1 MAKQKNKPSKEEI
14 LEEENKQEE
23 TSEETT
29 ADTEATTEEAASE
42 ENTEEAKASEEVT
55 EDTSAT
61 TEEPKDESQA
71 EENKEDT
78 KLVDKYEES
87 RSIDNDTSFDIVKS
101 ILLDNNLTIDRK
113 LERISGEANIE
124 YKSIVETFKEFDEAT
139 RGGTYVTNA
148 NKFGQLVK
156 SLYDVFRKVLEEEDN
171 YVSMLKTQ
179 ILMLIFSKYKDTSLL
194 ATSVFAY
201 GDAFGGSEEEYQDF
215 VYIITTLA
223 IFQENL
229 ESRSIHNIP
238 KLVNFKRADF
248 LHGKRLEEFYLNV
261 LQ

>member
-29 ADTEATTEEAASE
+29 EEAVASEDTTTDIEEATAEDTEQ
-42 ENTEEAKASEEVT
+42 VT

-61 TEEPKDESQA
+61 TEEPKV
-71 EENKEDT
+71 EEVKEDT
-78 KLVDKYEES
+78 KPVDKYEES
-87 RSIDNDTSFDIVKS
+87 RSIDTETSFDIVKA

-139 RGGTYVTNA
+139 QGGTYVTNV
-148 NKFGQLVK
+148 NKYGQLVK
-156 SLYDVFRKVLEEEDN
+156 SLYDVFRKVLEDEDN

-179 ILMLIFSKYKDTSLL
+179 ILMLIFNKYKDTSLL

-229 ESRSIHNIP
+229 ESRTIHNIP

-248 LHGKRLEEFYLNV
+248 LHGKRLEEFYLNI

>member
-23 TSEETT
+23 TSEEITS
-29 ADTEATTEEAASE
+29 DTEATTED
-42 ENTEEAKASEEVT
+42 TEQPTEDTTVATEVT
-55 EDTSAT
+55 EEQ
-61 TEEPKDESQA
+61 EEPKV

-78 KLVDKYEES
+78 KPVDKYEES
-87 RSIDNDTSFDIVKS
+87 RSIDTETSFDIVKA

-139 RGGTYVTNA
+139 QGGTYVTNV
-148 NKFGQLVK
+148 NKYGQLVK
-156 SLYDVFRKVLEEEDN
+156 SLYDVFRQVLEDEDN

-179 ILMLIFSKYKDTSLL
+179 ILMLIFNKYKDTSLL

-229 ESRSIHNIP
+229 ESRTIHNIP

-248 LHGKRLEEFYLNV
+248 LHGKRLEEFYLNI

>member
-14 LEEENKQEE
+14 LEEESTQE

-29 ADTEATTEEAASE
+29 EEAVASEDTATEDTEQP
-42 ENTEEAKASEEVT
+42 T
-55 EDTSAT
+55 EDTSTT
-61 TEEPKDESQA
+61 TEEPETKEEPKV

-78 KLVDKYEES
+78 KPVDKYEES
-87 RSIDNDTSFDIVKS
+87 RNIDTETSFDIVKA

-139 RGGTYVTNA
+139 QGGTYVTNV
-148 NKFGQLVK
+148 NKYGQLVK
-156 SLYDVFRKVLEEEDN
+156 SLYDVFRQVLEDEDN

-179 ILMLIFSKYKDTSLL
+179 ILMLIFNKYKDTSLL

-229 ESRSIHNIP
+229 ESRTIHNIP

-248 LHGKRLEEFYLNV
+248 LHGKRLEEFYLNI

>member
-23 TSEETT
+23 TSEEITS
-29 ADTEATTEEAASE
+29 DTEATVSE
-42 ENTEEAKASEEVT
+42 ETTTEDTEQPT
-55 EDTSAT
+55 EDTSTT
-61 TEEPKDESQA
+61 TEESKV
-71 EENKEDT
+71 EEVKEDT
-78 KLVDKYEES
+78 KPIDKYEES
-87 RSIDNDTSFDIVKS
+87 RTIDTETSFDIVKA

-139 RGGTYVTNA
+139 QGGTYVTNV
-148 NKFGQLVK
+148 NKYGQLVK
-156 SLYDVFRKVLEEEDN
+156 SLYDVFRKVLEDEDN

-179 ILMLIFSKYKDTSLL
+179 ILMLIFNKYKDTSLL

-229 ESRSIHNIP
+229 ESRTIHNIP
-238 KLVNFKRADF
+238 KLVNFRRADF
-248 LHGKRLEEFYLNV
+248 LHGKRLEEFYLNI

>member
-29 ADTEATTEEAASE
+29 EEATTKD
-42 ENTEEAKASEEVT
+42 TEQPT

-61 TEEPKDESQA
+61 TEEHEEKEEPEV
-71 EENKEDT
+71 EENKENT
-78 KLVDKYEES
+78 KPVDKYEES
-87 RSIDNDTSFDIVKS
+87 RSIDTETSFDIVKA

-139 RGGTYVTNA
+139 QGGTYVTNV
-148 NKFGQLVK
+148 NKYGQLVK
-156 SLYDVFRKVLEEEDN
+156 SLYDVFRKVLEDEDN

-179 ILMLIFSKYKDTSLL
+179 ILMLIFNKYKDTSLL

-215 VYIITTLA
+215 VYIIPTLA

-229 ESRSIHNIP
+229 ESRTIHNIP

-248 LHGKRLEEFYLNV
+248 LHGKRLEEFYLNI

>member
-29 ADTEATTEEAASE
+29 EEAVVSE
-42 ENTEEAKASEEVT
+42 ETT
-55 EDTSAT
+55 EDTEQPTEGTSAT
-61 TEEPKDESQA
+61 IEEPKVEEKDE
-71 EENKEDT
+71 EIKEDT
-78 KLVDKYEES
+78 KPVDKYEES

-171 YVSMLKTQ
+171 YVSMLKIQ

-229 ESRSIHNIP
+229 ESRSVHNIP

>member
-29 ADTEATTEEAASE
+29 EEAVVSEDTTTDTEEATAE
-42 ENTEEAKASEEVT
+42 DTEQVT

-61 TEEPKDESQA
+61 TEEPKV
-71 EENKEDT
+71 EENKENT
-78 KLVDKYEES
+78 KPVDKYEES
-87 RSIDNDTSFDIVKS
+87 RSIDTETSFDIVKA

-139 RGGTYVTNA
+139 QGGTYVTNV
-148 NKFGQLVK
+148 NKYGQLVK
-156 SLYDVFRKVLEEEDN
+156 SLYDVFRQVLEDEDN

-179 ILMLIFSKYKDTSLL
+179 ILMLIFNKYKDTSLL

-229 ESRSIHNIP
+229 ESRTIHNIP
-238 KLVNFKRADF
+238 KLVNFKRGDF
-248 LHGKRLEEFYLNV
+248 LHGKRLEEFYLNI

>member
-29 ADTEATTEEAASE
+29 EEATAEYTEQ
-42 ENTEEAKASEEVT
+42 VT

-61 TEEPKDESQA
+61 TEEHEEKEESKV
-71 EENKEDT
+71 EENKENT
-78 KLVDKYEES
+78 KPVDKYEES
-87 RSIDNDTSFDIVKS
+87 RSIDTETSFDIVKA

-139 RGGTYVTNA
+139 QGGTYVTNV
-148 NKFGQLVK
+148 NKYGQLVK
-156 SLYDVFRKVLEEEDN
+156 SLYDVFRKVLEDEDN

-179 ILMLIFSKYKDTSLL
+179 ILMLIFNKYKDTSLL

-229 ESRSIHNIP
+229 ESRTIHNIP

-248 LHGKRLEEFYLNV
+248 LHGKRLEEFYLNI

>member
-29 ADTEATTEEAASE
+29 EEATAEDTEQ
-42 ENTEEAKASEEVT
+42 VT

-61 TEEPKDESQA
+61 TEEHEEKEESKV

-78 KLVDKYEES
+78 KPVDKYEES
-87 RSIDNDTSFDIVKS
+87 RSIDTETSFDIVKA

-139 RGGTYVTNA
+139 QGGTYVTNV
-148 NKFGQLVK
+148 NKYGQLVK
-156 SLYDVFRKVLEEEDN
+156 SLYDVFRKVLEDEDN

-179 ILMLIFSKYKDTSLL
+179 ILMLIFNKYKDTSLL

-229 ESRSIHNIP
+229 ESRTIHNIP
-238 KLVNFKRADF
+238 KLVNFKRGDF
-248 LHGKRLEEFYLNV
+248 LHGKRLEEFYLNI

>member
-29 ADTEATTEEAASE
+29 EEATTKD
-42 ENTEEAKASEEVT
+42 TEQPT

-61 TEEPKDESQA
+61 TEEPKV
-71 EENKEDT
+71 EEVKEDT
-78 KLVDKYEES
+78 KPVDKYEES
-87 RSIDNDTSFDIVKS
+87 RSIDTETSFDIVKA

-139 RGGTYVTNA
+139 QGGTYVTNV
-148 NKFGQLVK
+148 NKYGQLVK
-156 SLYDVFRKVLEEEDN
+156 SLYDVFRKVLEDEDN

-179 ILMLIFSKYKDTSLL
+179 ILMLIFNKYKDTSLL

-229 ESRSIHNIP
+229 ESRTIHNIP

-248 LHGKRLEEFYLNV
+248 LHGKRLEEFYLNI

>member
-23 TSEETT
+23 TSEEITS
-29 ADTEATTEEAASE
+29 DTEATVSE
-42 ENTEEAKASEEVT
+42 ETTTEDTEQPT
-55 EDTSAT
+55 EDTSTT
-61 TEEPKDESQA
+61 TEESKV

-78 KLVDKYEES
+78 KPVDKYEES
-87 RSIDNDTSFDIVKS
+87 RNIDTETSFDIVKA

-139 RGGTYVTNA
+139 QGGTYVTNV
-148 NKFGQLVK
+148 NKYGQLVK
-156 SLYDVFRKVLEEEDN
+156 SLYDVFRKVLEDEDN

-179 ILMLIFSKYKDTSLL
+179 ILMLIFNKYKDTSLL

-229 ESRSIHNIP
+229 ESRTIHNIP

>member
-23 TSEETT
+23 TSEETPEEAVASEDT
-29 ADTEATTEEAASE
+29 AAEDTEQ
-42 ENTEEAKASEEVT
+42 VT

-61 TEEPKDESQA
+61 TEEPKV

-78 KLVDKYEES
+78 KPVDKYEES
-87 RSIDNDTSFDIVKS
+87 RSIDTETSFDIVKA

-139 RGGTYVTNA
+139 QGGTYVTNV
-148 NKFGQLVK
+148 NKYGQLVK
-156 SLYDVFRKVLEEEDN
+156 SLYDVFRQVLEDEDN

-179 ILMLIFSKYKDTSLL
+179 ILMLIFNKYKDTSLL

-229 ESRSIHNIP
+229 ESRTIHNIP

-248 LHGKRLEEFYLNV
+248 LHGKRLEEFYLNI

>member
-29 ADTEATTEEAASE
+29 EEAVASEDTTTDTEEATAE
-42 ENTEEAKASEEVT
+42 DTEQPT

-61 TEEPKDESQA
+61 TEESKV

-78 KLVDKYEES
+78 KPVDKYEES
-87 RSIDNDTSFDIVKS
+87 RNIDTETSFDIVKA

-139 RGGTYVTNA
+139 QGGTYVTNV
-148 NKFGQLVK
+148 NKYGQLVK
-156 SLYDVFRKVLEEEDN
+156 SLYDVFRKVLEDEDN

-179 ILMLIFSKYKDTSLL
+179 ILMLIFNKYKDTSLL

-229 ESRSIHNIP
+229 ESRTIHNIP

-248 LHGKRLEEFYLNV
+248 LHGKRLEEFYLNI

>member
-29 ADTEATTEEAASE
+29 EEATAEDTEQ
-42 ENTEEAKASEEVT
+42 VT

-61 TEEPKDESQA
+61 TEEHEEKEESKV
-71 EENKEDT
+71 EENKENT
-78 KLVDKYEES
+78 KPVDKYEES
-87 RSIDNDTSFDIVKS
+87 RSIDTETSFDIVKA

-139 RGGTYVTNA
+139 QGGTYVTNV
-148 NKFGQLVK
+148 NKYGQLVK
-156 SLYDVFRKVLEEEDN
+156 SLYDVFRKVLEDEDN

-179 ILMLIFSKYKDTSLL
+179 ILMLIFNKYKDTSLL

-229 ESRSIHNIP
+229 ESRTIHNIP

-248 LHGKRLEEFYLNV
+248 LHGKRLEEFYLNI

>member
-29 ADTEATTEEAASE
+29 EEATAEDTEQ
-42 ENTEEAKASEEVT
+42 VT

-61 TEEPKDESQA
+61 TEEYEEKEEPKV

-78 KLVDKYEES
+78 KPVDKYEES
-87 RSIDNDTSFDIVKS
+87 RNIDTETSFDIVKA

-139 RGGTYVTNA
+139 QGGTYVTNV
-148 NKFGQLVK
+148 NKYGQLVK
-156 SLYDVFRKVLEEEDN
+156 SLYDVFRKVLEDEDN

-179 ILMLIFSKYKDTSLL
+179 ILMLIFNKYKDTSLL

-229 ESRSIHNIP
+229 ESRTIHNIP

-248 LHGKRLEEFYLNV
+248 LHGKRLEEFYLNI

>member
-29 ADTEATTEEAASE
+29 TDTEEATVSE
-42 ENTEEAKASEEVT
+42 ETTTEDTEQVT

-61 TEEPKDESQA
+61 TEEPKA

-78 KLVDKYEES
+78 KPVDKYEES
-87 RSIDNDTSFDIVKS
+87 RSIDTETSFDIVKA

-139 RGGTYVTNA
+139 QGGTYVTNV
-148 NKFGQLVK
+148 NKYGQLVK
-156 SLYDVFRKVLEEEDN
+156 SLYDVFRKVLEDEDT

-179 ILMLIFSKYKDTSLL
+179 ILMLIFNKYKDTSLL

-229 ESRSIHNIP
+229 ESRTIHNIP

-248 LHGKRLEEFYLNV
+248 LHGKRLEEFYLNI

>member
-23 TSEETT
+23 TSEETIEEAT
-29 ADTEATTEEAASE
+29 AEDTEQP
-42 ENTEEAKASEEVT
+42 T

-61 TEEPKDESQA
+61 TEEPKV
-71 EENKEDT
+71 EEVKEDT
-78 KLVDKYEES
+78 KPVDKYEES
-87 RSIDNDTSFDIVKS
+87 RSIDTETSFDIVKA

-139 RGGTYVTNA
+139 QGGTYVTNV
-148 NKFGQLVK
+148 NKYGQLVK
-156 SLYDVFRKVLEEEDN
+156 SLYDVFRQVLEDEDN

-179 ILMLIFSKYKDTSLL
+179 ILMLIFNKYKDTSLL

-229 ESRSIHNIP
+229 ESRTIHNIP
-238 KLVNFKRADF
+238 KLVNFRRADF
-248 LHGKRLEEFYLNV
+248 LHGKRLEEFYLNI

>member
-29 ADTEATTEEAASE
+29 EEATAEDTEQ
-42 ENTEEAKASEEVT
+42 VT

-61 TEEPKDESQA
+61 TEEHEEKEESKV
-71 EENKEDT
+71 EENKENT
-78 KLVDKYEES
+78 KPVDKYEES
-87 RSIDNDTSFDIVKS
+87 RSIDTETSFDIVKA

-139 RGGTYVTNA
+139 QGGTYVTNV
-148 NKFGQLVK
+148 NKYGQLVK
-156 SLYDVFRKVLEEEDN
+156 SLYDVFRKVLEDEDN

-179 ILMLIFSKYKDTSLL
+179 ILMLIFNKYKDTSLL

-229 ESRSIHNIP
+229 ESRTIHNIP
-238 KLVNFKRADF
+238 KLVNFKRGDF
-248 LHGKRLEEFYLNV
+248 LHGKRLEEFYLNI

>member
-29 ADTEATTEEAASE
+29 SDTEATTDEAIASEEAAAE
-42 ENTEEAKASEEVT
+42 DTEQVT
-55 EDTSAT
+55 EDTSTT
-61 TEEPKDESQA
+61 TEEPKV

-78 KLVDKYEES
+78 KPVDKYEES
-87 RSIDNDTSFDIVKS
+87 RNIDTETSFDIVKA

-139 RGGTYVTNA
+139 QGGTYVTNV
-148 NKFGQLVK
+148 NKYGQLVK
-156 SLYDVFRKVLEEEDN
+156 SLYDVFRKVLEDEDN

-179 ILMLIFSKYKDTSLL
+179 ILMLIFNKYKDTSLL

-229 ESRSIHNIP
+229 ESRTIHNIP
-238 KLVNFKRADF
+238 KLVNFKRGDF
-248 LHGKRLEEFYLNV
+248 LHGKRLEEFYLNI

>member
-29 ADTEATTEEAASE
+29 EEATAEDTEQ
-42 ENTEEAKASEEVT
+42 VT

-61 TEEPKDESQA
+61 TEEHEEKEESKV
-71 EENKEDT
+71 EENKENT
-78 KLVDKYEES
+78 KPVDKYKES
-87 RSIDNDTSFDIVKS
+87 RSIDTETSFDIVKS

-139 RGGTYVTNA
+139 QGGTYVTNV
-148 NKFGQLVK
+148 NKYGQLVK
-156 SLYDVFRKVLEEEDN
+156 SLYDVFRKVLEDEDN

-179 ILMLIFSKYKDTSLL
+179 ILMLIFNKYKDTSLL

-229 ESRSIHNIP
+229 ESRTIHNIP

-248 LHGKRLEEFYLNV
+248 LHGKRLEEFYLNI

>member
-29 ADTEATTEEAASE
+29 EEATTKD
-42 ENTEEAKASEEVT
+42 TEQPT

-61 TEEPKDESQA
+61 TEEPKV
-71 EENKEDT
+71 EEVKEDT
-78 KLVDKYEES
+78 KPVDKYEES
-87 RSIDNDTSFDIVKS
+87 RSIDTETSFDIVKA

-139 RGGTYVTNA
+139 QGGTYVTNV
-148 NKFGQLVK
+148 NKYGQLVK
-156 SLYDVFRKVLEEEDN
+156 SLYDVFRQVLEDEDN

-179 ILMLIFSKYKDTSLL
+179 ILMLIFNKYKDTSLL

-229 ESRSIHNIP
+229 ESRTIHNIP

-248 LHGKRLEEFYLNV
+248 LHGKRLEEFYLNI

>member
-29 ADTEATTEEAASE
+29 EEATAEDTEQ
-42 ENTEEAKASEEVT
+42 VT

-61 TEEPKDESQA
+61 TEEPKV
-71 EENKEDT
+71 EEVKEDT
-78 KLVDKYEES
+78 KPVDKYEES
-87 RSIDNDTSFDIVKS
+87 RSIDTETSFDIVKA

-139 RGGTYVTNA
+139 QGGTYVTNV
-148 NKFGQLVK
+148 NKYGQLVK
-156 SLYDVFRKVLEEEDN
+156 SLYDVFRKVLEDEDN

-179 ILMLIFSKYKDTSLL
+179 ILMLIFNKYKDTSLL

-229 ESRSIHNIP
+229 ESRTIHNIP
-238 KLVNFKRADF
+238 KLVNFKRGDF
-248 LHGKRLEEFYLNV
+248 LHGKRLEEFYLNI

>member
-29 ADTEATTEEAASE
+29 TEEVTEEAASE
-42 ENTEEAKASEEVT
+42 ENTTEDTEQPT

-61 TEEPKDESQA
+61 TEESKVEEKDE
-71 EENKEDT
+71 EIKEDT
-78 KLVDKYEES
+78 KPIDKYEES
-87 RSIDNDTSFDIVKS
+87 RGIDNDTSFDIVKS

-171 YVSMLKTQ
+171 YVSMLKIQ

>member
-29 ADTEATTEEAASE
+29 SDTEATTEEAIASE
-42 ENTEEAKASEEVT
+42 EAAA
-55 EDTSAT
+55 EDTEQVTKDTST
-61 TEEPKDESQA
+61 TEEPKV
-71 EENKEDT
+71 EEVKEDT
-78 KLVDKYEES
+78 KPVDKYEES
-87 RSIDNDTSFDIVKS
+87 RSIDTETSFDIVKA

-139 RGGTYVTNA
+139 QGGTYVTNV
-148 NKFGQLVK
+148 NKYGQLVK
-156 SLYDVFRKVLEEEDN
+156 SLYDVFRKVLEDEDN

-179 ILMLIFSKYKDTSLL
+179 ILMLIFNKYKDTSLL

-229 ESRSIHNIP
+229 ESRTIHNIP

-248 LHGKRLEEFYLNV
+248 LHGKRLEEFYLNI

>member
-29 ADTEATTEEAASE
+29 TEEVTEEAA
-42 ENTEEAKASEEVT
+42 ASEEATTDTEETTT
-55 EDTSAT
+55 EDANAT
-61 TEEPKDESQA
+61 TEEPKDEEKD
-71 EENKEDT
+71 EEIKEDT
-78 KLVDKYEES
+78 KPVDKYEES
-87 RSIDNDTSFDIVKS
+87 RSIDTDTSFDIVKS

-171 YVSMLKTQ
+171 YVSMLKIQ

>member
-23 TSEETT
+23 TSEEITS
-29 ADTEATTEEAASE
+29 DTEATTED
-42 ENTEEAKASEEVT
+42 TEQPTEDTTVATEVT
-55 EDTSAT
+55 EEQ
-61 TEEPKDESQA
+61 EEPKV

-78 KLVDKYEES
+78 KPVDKYEES
-87 RSIDNDTSFDIVKS
+87 RNIDTETSFDIVKS

-139 RGGTYVTNA
+139 QGGTYVTNV
-148 NKFGQLVK
+148 NKYGQLVK
-156 SLYDVFRKVLEEEDN
+156 SLYDVFRQVLEDEDN

-179 ILMLIFSKYKDTSLL
+179 ILMLIFNKYKDTSLL

-229 ESRSIHNIP
+229 ESRTIHNIP

-248 LHGKRLEEFYLNV
+248 LHGKRLEEFYLNI

>member
-14 LEEENKQEE
+14 LEEENKQES
-23 TSEETT
+23 SEETT
-29 ADTEATTEEAASE
+29 SDTEATTEEATASE
-42 ENTEEAKASEEVT
+42 ETTTEDTEQPT

-61 TEEPKDESQA
+61 TEEPKV

-78 KLVDKYEES
+78 KPVDKYEES
-87 RSIDNDTSFDIVKS
+87 RSIDTETSFDIVKA

-139 RGGTYVTNA
+139 QGGTYVTNV
-148 NKFGQLVK
+148 NKYGQLVK
-156 SLYDVFRKVLEEEDN
+156 SLYDVFRKVLEDEDN

-179 ILMLIFSKYKDTSLL
+179 ILMLIFNKYKDTSLL

-229 ESRSIHNIP
+229 ESRTIHNIP

-248 LHGKRLEEFYLNV
+248 LHGKRLEEFYLNI

>member
-23 TSEETT
+23 TSEEITS
-29 ADTEATTEEAASE
+29 DTEATTED
-42 ENTEEAKASEEVT
+42 TEQPTEDTTVATEVT
-55 EDTSAT
+55 EEQ
-61 TEEPKDESQA
+61 EEPKV

-78 KLVDKYEES
+78 KPVDKYEES
-87 RSIDNDTSFDIVKS
+87 RSIDTETSFDIVKA

-139 RGGTYVTNA
+139 QGGTYVTNV
-148 NKFGQLVK
+148 NKYGQLVK
-156 SLYDVFRKVLEEEDN
+156 SLYDVFRQVLEDEDN

-179 ILMLIFSKYKDTSLL
+179 ILMLIVNKYKDTSLL

-229 ESRSIHNIP
+229 ESRTIHNIP

-248 LHGKRLEEFYLNV
+248 LHGKRLEEFYLNI

>member
-29 ADTEATTEEAASE
+29 EEAVVSEDTTTDTEEATTED
-42 ENTEEAKASEEVT
+42 TEQPT

-61 TEEPKDESQA
+61 TEEPKV

-78 KLVDKYEES
+78 KPVDKYEES
-87 RSIDNDTSFDIVKS
+87 RSIDTETSFDIVKA

-139 RGGTYVTNA
+139 QGGTYVTNV
-148 NKFGQLVK
+148 NKYGQLVK
-156 SLYDVFRKVLEEEDN
+156 SLYDVFRKVLEDEDN

-179 ILMLIFSKYKDTSLL
+179 ILMLIFNKYKDTSLL

-229 ESRSIHNIP
+229 ESRTIHNIP

-248 LHGKRLEEFYLNV
+248 LHGKRLEEFYLNI

>member
-29 ADTEATTEEAASE
+29 EEATAEDTEQ
-42 ENTEEAKASEEVT
+42 VT

-61 TEEPKDESQA
+61 TEEHEEKEEPEV

-78 KLVDKYEES
+78 KPVDKYEES
-87 RSIDNDTSFDIVKS
+87 RSIDTETSFDIVKA

-139 RGGTYVTNA
+139 QGGTYVTNV
-148 NKFGQLVK
+148 NKYGQLVK
-156 SLYDVFRKVLEEEDN
+156 SLYDVFRKVLEDEDN

-179 ILMLIFSKYKDTSLL
+179 ILMLIFNKYKDTSLL

-229 ESRSIHNIP
+229 ESRTIHNIP

-248 LHGKRLEEFYLNV
+248 LHGKRLEEFYLNI

>member
-23 TSEETT
+23 SSEEATVDTEATASEETT
-29 ADTEATTEEAASE
+29 TEDTEQP
-42 ENTEEAKASEEVT
+42 T

-61 TEEPKDESQA
+61 TEEPKV

-78 KLVDKYEES
+78 KPIDKYEES
-87 RSIDNDTSFDIVKS
+87 RNIDTETSFDIVKA

-139 RGGTYVTNA
+139 QGGTYVTNV
-148 NKFGQLVK
+148 NKYGQLVK
-156 SLYDVFRKVLEEEDN
+156 SLYDVFRKVLEDEDN

-179 ILMLIFSKYKDTSLL
+179 ILMLIFNKYKDTSLL

-229 ESRSIHNIP
+229 ESRTIHNIP

-248 LHGKRLEEFYLNV
+248 LHGKRLEEFYLNI

>member
-23 TSEETT
+23 TSEETVS
-29 ADTEATTEEAASE
+29 DTEETVASE
-42 ENTEEAKASEEVT
+42 ESTTEDTEQPT

-78 KLVDKYEES
+78 KPVDKYEES
-87 RSIDNDTSFDIVKS
+87 RGIDTETSFDIVKS

-156 SLYDVFRKVLEEEDN
+156 SLYDVFRKVLEDEDN

-229 ESRSIHNIP
+229 ESRTIHNIP

-248 LHGKRLEEFYLNV
+248 LHGKRLEEFYLNI

>member
-29 ADTEATTEEAASE
+29 EEATAEDTEQ
-42 ENTEEAKASEEVT
+42 VT

-61 TEEPKDESQA
+61 TEEHEEKEESKV
-71 EENKEDT
+71 EENKENT
-78 KLVDKYEES
+78 KPVDKYEES
-87 RSIDNDTSFDIVKS
+87 RSIDTETSFDIVKA

-139 RGGTYVTNA
+139 QGGTYVTNV
-148 NKFGQLVK
+148 NKYGQLVK
-156 SLYDVFRKVLEEEDN
+156 SLYDVFRKVLEDEDN

-179 ILMLIFSKYKDTSLL
+179 ILMLIFNKYKDTSLL

-229 ESRSIHNIP
+229 ESS
-238 KLVNFKRADF
+238 
-248 LHGKRLEEFYLNV
+248 
-261 LQ
+261 